1 MKILLEFLFA
11 GQSLSEEQAYLA
23 LKDIA
28 SGNQNDVQI
37 AAFLAV
43 YNMRFPTVEELAGF
57 RKAMLDLAIPIKL
70 KHKNTIDI
78 VGTGGDGKNTFNI
91 STAASFVCAGA
102 GIKVTKSGNY
112 GFTSVSGASNIF
124 EYLQIPF
131 ATSSQKIEEQLD
143 RSNISFLH
151 APLFHPAI
159 KNVAH
164 VRKELQVKSIFNLLG
179 PLVNAC
185 QPTNMLIGVHSEAA
199 GKLYKEVLKKT
210 STKFV
215 IVHAVDGYDEIS
227 LTGDTRI
234 FGRKS
239 AQLFTPIGLGFKQL
253 KPQDLLGGNSVK
265 ENADILLAILKGKGT
280 DAQNNVVLANAALAI
295 SIYEDNSY
303 PAALSMAKQSLF
315 EGKALSSLNALKT
328 I

>member
-1 MKILLEFLFA
+1 MKILLEYLFT
-11 GQSLSEEQAYLA
+11 GQSLSKEQAFLA

-28 SGNQNDVQI
+28 SGNQNDAQV

-43 YNMRFPTVEELAGF
+43 YNMRFPTTDELIGF
-57 RKAMLDLAIPIKL
+57 RNAMLELAIPIKL
-70 KHKNTIDI
+70 KYKNTIDI

-112 GFTSVSGASNIF
+112 GFTSVSGASNVF

-131 ATSSQKIEEQLD
+131 ATSSKKIEEQLD

-164 VRKELQVKSIFNLLG
+164 VRKDLQVKSIFNLLG
-179 PLVNAC
+179 PIVNAC
-185 QPTNMLIGVHSEAA
+185 QPANMLIGVHSEAA
-199 GKLYKEVLKKT
+199 GKLYNEVLKK
-210 STKFV
+210 STAKFT

-227 LTGDTRI
+227 LTGDTKI
-234 FGRKS
+234 YSRKN
-239 AQLFTPIGLGFKQL
+239 AKLFSPSGWGFKQI
-253 KPQDLLGGNSVK
+253 KPQDLVGGNSVK
-265 ENADILLAILKGKGT
+265 ENAEILLSILKGKGT
-280 DAQNNVVLANAALAI
+280 EAQNNVVLANAALAI

-315 EGKALSSLNALKT
+315 EGKALASLNALKS

>member
-1 MKILLEFLFA
+1 
-11 GQSLSEEQAYLA
+11 
-23 LKDIA
+23 
-28 SGNQNDVQI
+28 
-37 AAFLAV
+37 
-43 YNMRFPTVEELAGF
+43 
-57 RKAMLDLAIPIKL
+57 
-70 KHKNTIDI
+70 I

>member
-253 KPQDLLGGNSVK
+253 KPQDLLGGNYVK

>member
-215 IVHAVDGYDEIS
+215 IVRDVDGYDEIS